1 MRPEDF
7 IVDYL
12 EIGHGTDQPVN
23 LQTAKMLG
31 SILDTSKD
39 GLISFQEFQA
49 FEALLCQ
56 PDSIYKTAFQLFDR
70 NSSGTITHDEF
81 EKILKKTTLHEK
93 IPFDFKSKKRFVV
106 IRFQTI
112 FSIIYN

>member
-1 MRPEDF
+1 MIEM
-7 IVDYL
+7 IL
-12 EIGHGTDQPVN
+12 LN
-23 LQTAKMLG
+23 LTFFF
-31 SILDTSKD
+31 SYS
-39 GLISFQEFQA
+39 LISFPEFQA

-93 IPFDFKSKKRFVV
+93 IPFDFKSW
-106 IRFQTI
+106 
-112 FSIIYN
+112 